1 MNEAPAVHSPESG
14 RQSNGDAQ
22 DASQFERSVASLKD
36 PIQGLAAGIREN
48 EHRPTV
54 MTSDLHRPG
63 CPRGIKVGGERAF
76 VLELPKALGR
86 GTFRGG
92 CDDQDG
98 GWVTRLVAPVERKLP
113 AVPQRLQE
121 ITGVFWHG
129 ARTRNSVRTG
139 NLTHHDENCKQRTRP
154 S

>member
-1 MNEAPAVHSPESG
+1 MNKSAAVHSSKSG

-22 DASQFERSVASLKD
+22 DARQFERSVASLED
-36 PIQGLAAGIREN
+36 PIQGLAARIREN

-54 MTSDLHRPG
+54 PTSDLHGPG

-86 GTFRGG
+86 GLFCGG

-98 GWVTRLVAPVERKLP
+98 GWVTRLVAPVERKLS
-113 AVPQRLQE
+113 AVPQALEE
-121 ITGVFWHG
+121 IINMFWHR
-129 ARTRNSVRTG
+129 ARTST
-139 NLTHHDENCKQRTRP
+139 LFAPTI
-154 S
+154 

>member
-1 MNEAPAVHSPESG
+1 VAVDSSESG

-22 DASQFERSVASLKD
+22 DASQFERSVASLQD
-36 PIQGLAAGIREN
+36 PIQGLATGIREN

-54 MTSDLHRPG
+54 ATSDLQRPG
-63 CPRGIKVGGERAF
+63 CPRGIKVGSERAF

-86 GTFRGG
+86 GLFCGG

-98 GWVTRLVAPVERKLP
+98 CWVTGLATPVERKLP
-113 AVPQRLQE
+113 AVPQRLQQ
-121 ITGVFWHG
+121 INVVWHG

-139 NLTHHDENCKQRTRP
+139 NLTHRDKNCKHGD
-154 S
+154 